1 MLANA
6 DCQTHYWCLTHR
18 IRDQARS
25 HMESHNNNKMLFQR
39 LNAMAAPAPPLSH
52 DAIIQDS
59 WSRCRAFGL
68 DHQSAPAFDQLPAD
82 GIAQLLESQNS
93 LVQTTHQEVLPYYE
107 NILSNSNCLIML
119 ADNQGQVLTSWGTQ
133 RFIEPSLTR
142 GFSAGASWIE
152 RCSGTNAIGTA
163 LACEQAVHIEHD
175 EHFLKANRFMTG
187 SAAPIFDAERKVIAV
202 LDVSSDSYLPP
213 SHTLGM
219 VKMMSQTVENRL
231 ILNLFHGQ
239 HFQLTFNTGLN
250 NLDSQ
255 WAGLLIFDETGQ
267 VLSANRRADN
277 LLGISL
283 SRVSVESL
291 FKVSLLELLNQPD
304 GLPFALQASGRNR
317 FQCLLKRPK
326 QAPIQARLLSET
338 KSSETKSAESTAPA
352 SIAISL
358 NTLHFG
364 DSRVEKAVRQAERL
378 LEKDIPLLIHG
389 ETGVGKEV
397 FVKALHQ
404 ASSRSK
410 QPFIAVNCA
419 AIPAELV
426 ESELFGYEKGA
437 FTGANQKGSIGLIR
451 KADKGT
457 LFLDEIGD
465 MPLPT
470 QARLLRVLQERCVQ
484 PVGSSELFPVDIR
497 IISAT
502 NRSLREQVQLGRF
515 REDLYYR
522 IGGLTLE
529 LPPLRERSD
538 KQALFKRLWEQ
549 HREPSQWAGLSP
561 EVMELFSR
569 HPWPGNLRQVS
580 SVMQVAL
587 AMAEEQPVRPEH
599 LPDDFFVD
607 LEMEPVDSP
616 EPVAVDLNDAEQLNR
631 QLQAAGGNIS
641 HLARRLGVS
650 RNTLYKRL
658 RQVE

>member
-1 MLANA
+1 
-6 DCQTHYWCLTHR
+6 
-18 IRDQARS
+18 
-25 HMESHNNNKMLFQR
+25 
-39 LNAMAAPAPPLSH
+39 MAAPASPLSH
-52 DAIIQDS
+52 DAIVQTS
-59 WSRCRAFGL
+59 WQRCRAFGL
-68 DHQSAPAFDQLPAD
+68 DHQSTPAFDQLPAA
-82 GIAQLLESQNS
+82 GIARLLDSHHS

-133 RFIEPSLTR
+133 RFIEPTLAR
-142 GFSAGASWIE
+142 GFQAGASWME
-152 RCSGTNAIGTA
+152 RSSGTNAIGTA

-255 WAGLLIFDETGQ
+255 WAGLLIFDESGQ

-277 LLGISL
+277 LLGVRL

-291 FKVSLLELLNQPD
+291 FKVSLLELINQPE
-304 GLPFALQASGRNR
+304 GMPFALQTSGRNR

-326 QAPIQARLLSET
+326 QAPVQARVFV
-338 KSSETKSAESTAPA
+338 AEDQPAPA
-352 SIAISL
+352 SVISL

-404 ASSRSK
+404 ASSRSR
-410 QPFIAVNCA
+410 QAFIAVNCA

-451 KADKGT
+451 KADRGT

-484 PVGSSELFPVDIR
+484 PVGSSELFAVDLR

-549 HREPSQWAGLSP
+549 HREPTQWAGLSP
-561 EVMELFSR
+561 EVLELFER

-607 LEMEPVDSP
+607 LEMEPVETAP
-616 EPVAVDLNDAEQLNR
+616 PLGLDLNDVEALNR
-631 QLQAAGGNIS
+631 ELKAAGGNIS

-658 RQVE
+658 RQIGN

>member
-1 MLANA
+1 
-6 DCQTHYWCLTHR
+6 
-18 IRDQARS
+18 
-25 HMESHNNNKMLFQR
+25 
-39 LNAMAAPAPPLSH
+39 MAAPAPPLSH

-82 GIAQLLESQNS
+82 GIAQLLESQHS

-133 RFIEPSLTR
+133 RFIEPNLTR
-142 GFSAGASWIE
+142 GFSAGASWME

-163 LACEQAVHIEHD
+163 LVCEQAVHIEHD

-326 QAPIQARLLSET
+326 LAPIQARVFAEPT
-338 KSSETKSAESTAPA
+338 VSAPT
-352 SIAISL
+352 AISL

-549 HREPSQWAGLSP
+549 HREPSQWAGLSS

-616 EPVAVDLNDAEQLNR
+616 EPVAVDLNDAEELNR

-658 RQVE
+658 RQLEG

>member
-1 MLANA
+1 MSTPLA
-6 DCQTHYWCLTHR
+6 
-18 IRDQARS
+18 
-25 HMESHNNNKMLFQR
+25 
-39 LNAMAAPAPPLSH
+39 H

-59 WSRCRAFGL
+59 WRRCRAYGL
-68 DHQSAPAFDQLPAD
+68 DHQSTPSFDQLPAD
-82 GIAQLLESQNS
+82 GVSQLLESQHS

-133 RFIEPSLTR
+133 RFIDPKLAR
-142 GFSAGASWIE
+142 GFSAGASWME
-152 RCSGTNAIGTA
+152 RSSGTNAIGTA
-163 LACEQAVHIEHD
+163 LACAQAVHIEHD

-187 SAAPIFDAERKVIAV
+187 SAAPIFDAQREIIAV

-231 ILNLFHGQ
+231 ILNLFRGE

-255 WAGLLIFDETGQ
+255 WAGLLIFDESGQ

-283 SRVSVESL
+283 SRVLIDSL
-291 FKVSLLELLNQPD
+291 FKVSLLELLNQPE
-304 GLPFALQASGRNR
+304 GLPFSLQAAGRNR

-326 QAPIQARLLSET
+326 QAPVQARVFVET
-338 KSSETKSAESTAPA
+338 KKPREPGPT
-352 SIAISL
+352 AISL
-358 NTLHFG
+358 KTLHFG
-364 DSRVEKAVRQAERL
+364 DARVEKAVRQAERL

-404 ASSRSK
+404 ASSRS
-410 QPFIAVNCA
+410 QQAFIAVNCA

-484 PVGSSELFPVDIR
+484 PVGSSELYPVDLR

-529 LPPLRERSD
+529 LPPLRERTD
-538 KQALFKRLWEQ
+538 KQALFKQLWQQ
-549 HREPSQWAGLSP
+549 HREPTQWAGLSD
-561 EVMELFSR
+561 EVLALFEQ

-580 SVMQVAL
+580 SVLQVAL
-587 AMAEEQPVRPEH
+587 AMAEDQPIRAEH

-607 LEMEPVDSP
+607 LNGVVPVCD
-616 EPVAVDLNDAEQLNR
+616 AVDDSLDLNERLKAV
-631 QLQAAGGNIS
+631 GGNIS
-641 HLARRLGVS
+641 HLARELGVS

-658 RQVE
+658 RQNGNAV

>member
-1 MLANA
+1 
-6 DCQTHYWCLTHR
+6 
-18 IRDQARS
+18 
-25 HMESHNNNKMLFQR
+25 
-39 LNAMAAPAPPLSH
+39 MALPALPLSH

-68 DHQSAPAFDQLPAD
+68 NHQSAPAFDQLPAE
-82 GIAQLLESQNS
+82 GIAQLLESQHS

-142 GFSAGASWIE
+142 GFSAGASWLE
-152 RCSGTNAIGTA
+152 HCSGTNAIGTA

-255 WAGLLIFDETGQ
+255 WAGLLIFDESGQ

-277 LLGISL
+277 LLGIRL

-291 FKVSLLELLNQPD
+291 FNVSLLELLNQPE
-304 GLPFALQASGRNR
+304 GLPFALQTRGRNR

-326 QAPIQARLLSET
+326 QAPIQPRLFSE
-338 KSSETKSAESTAPA
+338 SKSADPKSAVADAKPA
-352 SIAISL
+352 TISL
-358 NTLHFG
+358 KTLHFG

-404 ASSRSK
+404 ASSRHK
-410 QPFIAVNCA
+410 QAFIAVNCA

-484 PVGSSELFPVDIR
+484 PVGSSDLFAVDIR

-549 HREPSQWAGLSP
+549 ASGGPPNGRVLAMRFWSCSAVIRGPATCARS
-561 EVMELFSR
+561 
-569 HPWPGNLRQVS
+569 S

-607 LEMEPVDSP
+607 LEMEPVEAP
-616 EPVAVDLNDAEQLNR
+616 EPLGVDLNDAQALNR
-631 QLQAAGGNIS
+631 ELKAAGGNIS

-658 RQVE
+658 RHLES

>member
-1 MLANA
+1 
-6 DCQTHYWCLTHR
+6 
-18 IRDQARS
+18 
-25 HMESHNNNKMLFQR
+25 
-39 LNAMAAPAPPLSH
+39 MAAPASPLSH
-52 DAIIQDS
+52 DAIVQTS
-59 WSRCRAFGL
+59 WQRCRAFGL
-68 DHQSAPAFDQLPAD
+68 DHQSTPAFDQLPAA
-82 GIAQLLESQNS
+82 GIARLLDSHHS

-133 RFIEPSLTR
+133 RFIEPNLAR
-142 GFSAGASWIE
+142 GFQAGASWME
-152 RCSGTNAIGTA
+152 RSSGTNAIGTA

-255 WAGLLIFDETGQ
+255 WAGLLIFDESGQ

-277 LLGISL
+277 LLGVRL

-291 FKVSLLELLNQPD
+291 FKVSLLELINQPE
-304 GLPFALQASGRNR
+304 GLPFALQTCGRNR

-326 QAPIQARLLSET
+326 QAPVQARVFVAED
-338 KSSETKSAESTAPA
+338 KRASAS
-352 SIAISL
+352 AISL

-410 QPFIAVNCA
+410 QAFIAVNCA

-484 PVGSSELFPVDIR
+484 PVGSSELFPVDLR

-549 HREPSQWAGLSP
+549 HREPTQWAGLSP
-561 EVMELFSR
+561 EVLELFEK

-607 LEMEPVDSP
+607 LEMEPVETAP
-616 EPVAVDLNDAEQLNR
+616 PLGLDLNDVDALNR
-631 QLQAAGGNIS
+631 ELKAAGGNIS

-658 RQVE
+658 RQAE

>member
-1 MLANA
+1 
-6 DCQTHYWCLTHR
+6 
-18 IRDQARS
+18 
-25 HMESHNNNKMLFQR
+25 
-39 LNAMAAPAPPLSH
+39 MAAPAPALSH
-52 DAIIQDS
+52 EAIIQAS

-68 DHQSAPAFDQLPAD
+68 NHQSVPAFDQLPAQ
-82 GIAQLLESQNS
+82 GIAQLLESQHS

-133 RFIEPSLTR
+133 RFIEPKLAH
-142 GFSAGASWIE
+142 GFSAGASWME
-152 RCSGTNAIGTA
+152 RCTGTNAIGTA

-231 ILNLFHGQ
+231 ILNLFRGE

-255 WAGLLIFDETGQ
+255 WAGLLIFDESGQ

-277 LLGISL
+277 LLGLSL
-283 SRVSVESL
+283 SRVSIESL

-304 GLPFALQASGRNR
+304 GLPFALQASGSNR
-317 FQCLLKRPK
+317 FQCLLRRPS
-326 QAPIQARLLSET
+326 QVSIRARVFTEATPAP
-338 KSSETKSAESTAPA
+338 APA
-352 SIAISL
+352 SNAISL

-364 DSRVEKAVRQAERL
+364 DNRVEKAVRQAERL

-404 ASSRSK
+404 ASSRCK

-451 KADKGT
+451 KADRGT

-484 PVGSSELFPVDIR
+484 PVGSAELFPVDIR

-538 KQALFKRLWEQ
+538 KQALFKRLWEH
-549 HREPSQWAGLSP
+549 HREPTQWAGLSR
-561 EVMELFSR
+561 EVLDLFER

-580 SVMQVAL
+580 SVLQVAL
-587 AMAEEQPVRPEH
+587 AMAEEQPIRPEH

-607 LEMEPVDSP
+607 LEMEPVETP
-616 EPVAVDLNDAEQLNR
+616 EPLTVDLNDTEDLNR
-631 QLQAAGGNIS
+631 QLQAVGGNIS

-658 RQVE
+658 RQLES

>member
-1 MLANA
+1 
-6 DCQTHYWCLTHR
+6 
-18 IRDQARS
+18 
-25 HMESHNNNKMLFQR
+25 
-39 LNAMAAPAPPLSH
+39 MAAPASPLSH
-52 DAIIQDS
+52 DAIVQTS
-59 WSRCRAFGL
+59 WQRCRAFGL
-68 DHQSAPAFDQLPAD
+68 DHQSTPAFDQLPAA
-82 GIAQLLESQNS
+82 GIARLLDSHHS

-133 RFIEPSLTR
+133 RFIEPNLAR
-142 GFSAGASWIE
+142 GFQAGASWME
-152 RCSGTNAIGTA
+152 RSSGTNAIGTA

-255 WAGLLIFDETGQ
+255 WAGLLIFDESGQ

-277 LLGISL
+277 LLGVRL

-291 FKVSLLELLNQPD
+291 FKVSLLELINQPE
-304 GLPFALQASGRNR
+304 GLPFALQTSGRNR

-326 QAPIQARLLSET
+326 QAPVQARVFV
-338 KSSETKSAESTAPA
+338 AEDQPAPA
-352 SIAISL
+352 SAISL

-404 ASSRSK
+404 ASSRQK
-410 QPFIAVNCA
+410 QAFIAVNCA

-484 PVGSSELFPVDIR
+484 PVGSSELFPVDLR

-549 HREPSQWAGLSP
+549 HREPTQWAGLSP
-561 EVMELFSR
+561 EVLELFAK

-607 LEMEPVDSP
+607 LEMEPVETAAP
-616 EPVAVDLNDAEQLNR
+616 LGLDLNDVEALNR
-631 QLQAAGGNIS
+631 ELKAAGGNIS

-658 RQVE
+658 RQAE

>member
-1 MLANA
+1 
-6 DCQTHYWCLTHR
+6 
-18 IRDQARS
+18 
-25 HMESHNNNKMLFQR
+25 
-39 LNAMAAPAPPLSH
+39 MAAAAPLLPH
-52 DAIIQDS
+52 DTIIQDS
-59 WSRCRAFGL
+59 WRRCRAFGL
-68 DHQSAPAFDQLPAD
+68 DHQSTPSFDQLPAE
-82 GIAQLLESQNS
+82 GISQLLESQHA

-133 RFIEPSLTR
+133 RFIEPKLAR
-142 GFSAGASWIE
+142 GFSAGASWME
-152 RCSGTNAIGTA
+152 RATGTNAIGTA
-163 LACEQAVHIEHD
+163 LACAQAVHIEHD

-187 SAAPIFDAERKVIAV
+187 SAAPIFDAKREIIAV

-231 ILNLFHGQ
+231 ILNLFGGE

-255 WAGLLIFDETGQ
+255 WAGLLIFDESGQ

-283 SRVSVESL
+283 SRVMIDSL
-291 FKVSLLELLNQPD
+291 FKVSLLELLNQPE
-304 GLPFALQASGRNR
+304 GLPFALQAAGRNR

-326 QAPIQARLLSET
+326 QVPVQARVFSP
-338 KSSETKSAESTAPA
+338 SAPA
-352 SIAISL
+352 AIGL
-358 NTLHFG
+358 KTLHFG

-404 ASSRSK
+404 ASSRS
-410 QPFIAVNCA
+410 QQAFIAVNCA

-484 PVGSSELFPVDIR
+484 PVGSSELFPVDLR

-502 NRSLREQVQLGRF
+502 NRSLREQVQIGRF

-538 KQALFKRLWEQ
+538 KQALFKQLWQQ
-549 HREPSQWAGLSP
+549 HREPTQWAGLSAD
-561 EVMELFSR
+561 VLALFEQ

-580 SVMQVAL
+580 SVIQVAL
-587 AMAEEQPVRPEH
+587 AMAEDQPIRPEH

-607 LEMEPVDSP
+607 LGQAVPSTPVVMGDL
-616 EPVAVDLNDAEQLNR
+616 EDIQGLKQRLAAV
-631 QLQAAGGNIS
+631 GGNIS
-641 HLARRLGVS
+641 HLARELGVS

-658 RQVE
+658 RAAP

>member
-1 MLANA
+1 MAEPLA
-6 DCQTHYWCLTHR
+6 
-18 IRDQARS
+18 
-25 HMESHNNNKMLFQR
+25 
-39 LNAMAAPAPPLSH
+39 H
-52 DAIIQDS
+52 DTIIQDS
-59 WSRCRAFGL
+59 WRRCRAFGL
-68 DHQSAPAFDQLPAD
+68 DHQSPPSFDQLPAE
-82 GIAQLLESQNS
+82 GISQLLESQHS

-133 RFIEPSLTR
+133 RFIEPKLAR
-142 GFSAGASWIE
+142 GFSAGASWLE
-152 RCSGTNAIGTA
+152 RASGTNAIGTA
-163 LACEQAVHIEHD
+163 LACAQAVHIAHD

-187 SAAPIFDAERKVIAV
+187 SAAPIFDAQREIIAV

-231 ILNLFHGQ
+231 ILNLFRGE
-239 HFQLTFNTGLN
+239 HFQLTFNTGLS

-255 WAGLLIFDETGQ
+255 WAGLLIFDESGQ

-283 SRVSVESL
+283 SRVMIDSL
-291 FKVSLLELLNQPD
+291 FKVSLLELLNQPE
-304 GLPFALQASGRNR
+304 GLPFSLQAAGRNR
-317 FQCLLKRPK
+317 FQCLLKRPL
-326 QAPIQARLLSET
+326 QQPVQARVFTET
-338 KSSETKSAESTAPA
+338 KTREPRPSPAPTA
-352 SIAISL
+352 IGL
-358 NTLHFG
+358 KTLHFG
-364 DSRVEKAVRQAERL
+364 DPRVEKAVRQAERL

-404 ASSRSK
+404 ASSRSR
-410 QPFIAVNCA
+410 QAFIAVNCA

-484 PVGSSELFPVDIR
+484 PVGSSDLFPVDLR

-502 NRSLREQVQLGRF
+502 NRALREWVQAGRF
-515 REDLYYR
+515 REDLFYR

-529 LPPLRERSD
+529 LPPLRERRD
-538 KQALFKRLWEQ
+538 KQALFQQLWQQ
-549 HREPSQWAGLSP
+549 HREPTQRAGLSA
-561 EVMELFSR
+561 EVLALFEQ

-580 SVMQVAL
+580 SVLQVAL
-587 AMAEEQPVRPEH
+587 AMAEEQPIRVEH

-607 LEMEPVDSP
+607 LDRAAPAPANDGLDDSD
-616 EPVAVDLNDAEQLNR
+616 DLTRRLK
-631 QLQAAGGNIS
+631 AAGGNIS
-641 HLARRLGVS
+641 HLARELGVS

-658 RQVE
+658 RQH

>member
-1 MLANA
+1 
-6 DCQTHYWCLTHR
+6 
-18 IRDQARS
+18 
-25 HMESHNNNKMLFQR
+25 
-39 LNAMAAPAPPLSH
+39 MAVPASPLSH

-68 DHQSAPAFDQLPAD
+68 DHHSVPTFDQLPAA
-82 GIAQLLESQNS
+82 GIAQLLESQHS

-291 FKVSLLELLNQPD
+291 FKVSLLELLNQPE

-326 QAPIQARLLSET
+326 QLPIQARVF
-338 KSSETKSAESTAPA
+338 AEPTVSPPA
-352 SIAISL
+352 AISL
-358 NTLHFG
+358 STLHFG

-484 PVGSSELFPVDIR
+484 PVGSSELFAVDIR

-538 KQALFKRLWEQ
+538 KEALFKRLWEQ
-549 HREPSQWAGLSP
+549 HREPAQWAGLSR
-561 EVMELFSR
+561 EVMALFSR

-587 AMAEEQPVRPEH
+587 AMAEEQPVKPEH

-607 LEMEPVDSP
+607 LEMEPVETP
-616 EPVAVDLNDAEQLNR
+616 EPLAVDLNDAEDLNR
-631 QLQAAGGNIS
+631 LLQAAGGNIS

-658 RQVE
+658 RQTE

>member
-1 MLANA
+1 
-6 DCQTHYWCLTHR
+6 
-18 IRDQARS
+18 
-25 HMESHNNNKMLFQR
+25 
-39 LNAMAAPAPPLSH
+39 MAAPAPALSH
-52 DAIIQDS
+52 EAIIQAS

-68 DHQSAPAFDQLPAD
+68 NHQSVPAFDPLPAE
-82 GIAQLLESQNS
+82 GIAQLLESQHS

-119 ADNQGQVLTSWGTQ
+119 ADHQGQVLTSWGTQ
-133 RFIEPSLTR
+133 RFIEPKLAH
-142 GFSAGASWIE
+142 GFSAGASWME
-152 RCSGTNAIGTA
+152 RCTGTNAIGTA

-187 SAAPIFDAERKVIAV
+187 SAAPIFDADRKVIAV

-231 ILNLFHGQ
+231 ILNLFRGE

-255 WAGLLIFDETGQ
+255 WAGLLIFDESGQ

-277 LLGISL
+277 LLGLSL
-283 SRVSVESL
+283 SRVSIESL
-291 FKVSLLELLNQPD
+291 FKVSLMELLNQPD

-326 QAPIQARLLSET
+326 QVLIKPRIFTEPAPSPT
-338 KSSETKSAESTAPA
+338 PAPA
-352 SIAISL
+352 NTSISL
-358 NTLHFG
+358 NTLHLG
-364 DSRVEKAVRQAERL
+364 DSRVEKAVRQAERV

-397 FVKALHQ
+397 FVKALHH
-404 ASSRSK
+404 ASSRCK
-410 QPFIAVNCA
+410 QAFIAVNCA

-451 KADKGT
+451 KADRGT

-484 PVGSSELFPVDIR
+484 PVGSAELFPVDIR

-538 KQALFKRLWEQ
+538 KQALFKRLWEH
-549 HREPSQWAGLSP
+549 HREPTQWAGLSR
-561 EVMELFSR
+561 EVLELFER

-580 SVMQVAL
+580 SVLQVAL
-587 AMAEEQPVRPEH
+587 AMAEEQPIRPEH

-607 LEMEPVDSP
+607 LEMEPVETP
-616 EPVAVDLNDAEQLNR
+616 EPLAVDLNDAEDLNR
-631 QLQAAGGNIS
+631 QLQAVGGNIS

-658 RQVE
+658 RQLES

>member
-1 MLANA
+1 MA
-6 DCQTHYWCLTHR
+6 
-18 IRDQARS
+18 
-25 HMESHNNNKMLFQR
+25 ESL
-39 LNAMAAPAPPLSH
+39 PH
-52 DAIIQDS
+52 DTIIQDS
-59 WSRCRAFGL
+59 WRRCRVFGL
-68 DHQSAPAFDQLPAD
+68 DHQSAPSFDQLPAE
-82 GIAQLLESQNS
+82 GISQLLESQHS

-119 ADNQGQVLTSWGTQ
+119 ADNHGQVLTSWGTQ
-133 RFIEPSLTR
+133 RFIEPKLAR
-142 GFSAGASWIE
+142 GFNAGASWLE
-152 RCSGTNAIGTA
+152 RATGTNAIGTA
-163 LACEQAVHIEHD
+163 LACAQAVHIEHD

-187 SAAPIFDAERKVIAV
+187 SAAPIFDANREIIAV

-231 ILNLFHGQ
+231 ILNLFGGE

-255 WAGLLIFDETGQ
+255 WAGLLIFDESGQ

-283 SRVSVESL
+283 SRVMIDSL
-291 FKVSLLELLNQPD
+291 FKVSLLELLNQPE
-304 GLPFALQASGRNR
+304 GQPFALQAAGRNR

-326 QAPIQARLLSET
+326 QTPVQARIFSEP
-338 KSSETKSAESTAPA
+338 APV
-352 SIAISL
+352 AIGL
-358 NTLHFG
+358 KTLHFG

-404 ASSRSK
+404 ASSRS
-410 QPFIAVNCA
+410 QQAFIAVNCA

-484 PVGSSELFPVDIR
+484 PVGSSELFPVDLR

-502 NRSLREQVQLGRF
+502 NRSLREQVQIGRF

-538 KQALFKRLWEQ
+538 KQALFKQLWQQ
-549 HREPSQWAGLSP
+549 HREPTQWAGLSA
-561 EVMELFSR
+561 EVLALFEQ

-587 AMAEEQPVRPEH
+587 AMAEDQPIRPEH

-607 LEMEPVDSP
+607 LGQASP
-616 EPVAVDLNDAEQLNR
+616 AAPLVIGDLDDIQNLQQRLAAV
-631 QLQAAGGNIS
+631 GGNIS
-641 HLARRLGVS
+641 HLARELGVS

-658 RQVE
+658 RAAT

>member
-1 MLANA
+1 MSTPLA
-6 DCQTHYWCLTHR
+6 
-18 IRDQARS
+18 
-25 HMESHNNNKMLFQR
+25 
-39 LNAMAAPAPPLSH
+39 H

-59 WSRCRAFGL
+59 WRRCRAYGL
-68 DHQSAPAFDQLPAD
+68 DHQSTPSFDQLPAE
-82 GIAQLLESQNS
+82 GVSQLLESQHS

-133 RFIEPSLTR
+133 RFIEPTLAR
-142 GFSAGASWIE
+142 GFSAGASWME
-152 RCSGTNAIGTA
+152 RSSGTNAIGTA
-163 LACEQAVHIEHD
+163 LACAQAVHIEHD

-187 SAAPIFDAERKVIAV
+187 SAAPIFDAQREIIAV

-231 ILNLFHGQ
+231 ILNLFRGE

-255 WAGLLIFDETGQ
+255 WAGLLIFDESGQ

-283 SRVSVESL
+283 SRVLIDSL
-291 FKVSLLELLNQPD
+291 FKVSLLELLNQPE
-304 GLPFALQASGRNR
+304 GLPFSLQAAGRNR
-317 FQCLLKRPK
+317 FQCLLKRPR
-326 QAPIQARLLSET
+326 QAPVQARVFVET
-338 KSSETKSAESTAPA
+338 KKTSEPAPT
-352 SIAISL
+352 AISL
-358 NTLHFG
+358 KTLHFG
-364 DSRVEKAVRQAERL
+364 DARVEKAVRQAERL

-404 ASSRSK
+404 ASSRS
-410 QPFIAVNCA
+410 QQAFIAVNCA

-484 PVGSSELFPVDIR
+484 PVGSSELYPVDLR

-529 LPPLRERSD
+529 LPPLRERTD
-538 KQALFKRLWEQ
+538 KQALFKQLWQQ
-549 HREPSQWAGLSP
+549 HREPTQWAGLSD
-561 EVMELFSR
+561 EVLALFEQ

-580 SVMQVAL
+580 SVLQVAL
-587 AMAEEQPVRPEH
+587 AMAEEQPIRVEH

-607 LEMEPVDSP
+607 LNGVVPVCD
-616 EPVAVDLNDAEQLNR
+616 AVDDSLDLNERLKAV
-631 QLQAAGGNIS
+631 GGNIS
-641 HLARRLGVS
+641 LLSRELGVS

-658 RQVE
+658 RHNQ

>member
-1 MLANA
+1 
-6 DCQTHYWCLTHR
+6 
-18 IRDQARS
+18 
-25 HMESHNNNKMLFQR
+25 
-39 LNAMAAPAPPLSH
+39 MAAPASPLSH
-52 DAIIQDS
+52 DAIVQTS
-59 WSRCRAFGL
+59 WQRCRAFGL
-68 DHQSAPAFDQLPAD
+68 DHQSAPAFDQLPAA
-82 GIAQLLESQNS
+82 GIAQLLDSHHS

-133 RFIEPSLTR
+133 RFIEPNLAR
-142 GFSAGASWIE
+142 GFQAGASWME
-152 RCSGTNAIGTA
+152 RSSGTNAIGTA

-255 WAGLLIFDETGQ
+255 WAGLLIFDESGQ

-277 LLGISL
+277 LLGVRL

-291 FKVSLLELLNQPD
+291 FKVSLLELINQPE
-304 GLPFALQASGRNR
+304 GLPFALQTSGRNR

-326 QAPIQARLLSET
+326 QAPVQARVFG
-338 KSSETKSAESTAPA
+338 AEDKPAPA
-352 SIAISL
+352 SWISL

-404 ASSRSK
+404 ASSRQK
-410 QPFIAVNCA
+410 QAFIAVNCA

-484 PVGSSELFPVDIR
+484 PVGSSELFPVDLR

-549 HREPSQWAGLSP
+549 HREPTQWAGLSP
-561 EVMELFSR
+561 EVLELFAK

-607 LEMEPVDSP
+607 LEMEPVETAAP
-616 EPVAVDLNDAEQLNR
+616 LGLDLNDVEALNR
-631 QLQAAGGNIS
+631 ELKAAGGNIS

-658 RQVE
+658 RQAE

>member
-1 MLANA
+1 
-6 DCQTHYWCLTHR
+6 
-18 IRDQARS
+18 
-25 HMESHNNNKMLFQR
+25 
-39 LNAMAAPAPPLSH
+39 MALPALPLSH

-68 DHQSAPAFDQLPAD
+68 NHQSAPAFDQLPAE
-82 GIAQLLESQNS
+82 GIAQLLESQHS

-142 GFSAGASWIE
+142 GFSAGASWLE
-152 RCSGTNAIGTA
+152 HCSGTNAIGTA

-255 WAGLLIFDETGQ
+255 WAGLLIFDESGQ

-277 LLGISL
+277 LLGIRL

-291 FKVSLLELLNQPD
+291 FNVSLLELLNQPE
-304 GLPFALQASGRNR
+304 GLPFALQTRGRNR

-326 QAPIQARLLSET
+326 QAPIQPRLFSE
-338 KSSETKSAESTAPA
+338 SKSADPKSAVADAKPA
-352 SIAISL
+352 TINL
-358 NTLHFG
+358 KTLHFG

-404 ASSRSK
+404 ASSRHK
-410 QPFIAVNCA
+410 QAFIAVNCA

-484 PVGSSELFPVDIR
+484 PVGSSELFPVDLR

-538 KQALFKRLWEQ
+538 KEALFKRLWEQ
-549 HREPSQWAGLSP
+549 HREPTQWAGLSP
-561 EVMELFSR
+561 EVLELFSR

-607 LEMEPVDSP
+607 LEMEPVEAP
-616 EPVAVDLNDAEQLNR
+616 EPLGVDLNDAQALNR
-631 QLQAAGGNIS
+631 ELKAAGGNIS

-658 RQVE
+658 RHLES

>member
-1 MLANA
+1 
-6 DCQTHYWCLTHR
+6 
-18 IRDQARS
+18 
-25 HMESHNNNKMLFQR
+25 
-39 LNAMAAPAPPLSH
+39 MALPALPLSH

-68 DHQSAPAFDQLPAD
+68 NHQSAPAFDQLPAE
-82 GIAQLLESQNS
+82 GIAQLLESQHS

-142 GFSAGASWIE
+142 GFSAGASWLE
-152 RCSGTNAIGTA
+152 HCSGTNAIGTA

-255 WAGLLIFDETGQ
+255 WAGLLIFDESGQ

-277 LLGISL
+277 LLGIRL

-291 FKVSLLELLNQPD
+291 FNVSLLELLNQPE
-304 GLPFALQASGRNR
+304 GLPFALQTRGRNR

-326 QAPIQARLLSET
+326 QAPIQPRLFSE
-338 KSSETKSAESTAPA
+338 SKSADPKSAVADAKPA
-352 SIAISL
+352 TISL
-358 NTLHFG
+358 KTLHFG

-404 ASSRSK
+404 ASSRHK
-410 QPFIAVNCA
+410 QAFIAVNCA

-484 PVGSSELFPVDIR
+484 PVGSSELFAVDIR

-549 HREPSQWAGLSP
+549 HREPTQWAGLSD
-561 EVMELFSR
+561 EVLELFSR

-607 LEMEPVDSP
+607 LEMEPVEAP
-616 EPVAVDLNDAEQLNR
+616 EPLGVDLNDAQALNR
-631 QLQAAGGNIS
+631 ELKAAGGNIS

-658 RQVE
+658 RHLES

>member
-1 MLANA
+1 
-6 DCQTHYWCLTHR
+6 
-18 IRDQARS
+18 
-25 HMESHNNNKMLFQR
+25 
-39 LNAMAAPAPPLSH
+39 MAAPALPLSH

-68 DHQSAPAFDQLPAD
+68 DHQSAPAFEQLPPEA
-82 GIAQLLESQNS
+82 IARLLESQHS

-133 RFIEPSLTR
+133 RFIEPGLTR
-142 GFSAGASWIE
+142 GFSAGASWME

-187 SAAPIFDAERKVIAV
+187 SAAPIFDAERQVIAV

-255 WAGLLIFDETGQ
+255 WAGLLIFDESGQ

-291 FKVSLLELLNQPD
+291 FKVSLSELLNQPE

-326 QAPIQARLLSET
+326 QAPVQAPLVVEP
-338 KSSETKSAESTAPA
+338 AVTAPA
-352 SIAISL
+352 GISL
-358 NTLHFG
+358 STLHFG

-410 QPFIAVNCA
+410 QSFIAVNCA

-549 HREPSQWAGLSP
+549 HREPSQWAGLSR
-561 EVMELFSR
+561 EVLELFGR

-580 SVMQVAL
+580 SVIQVAL
-587 AMAEEQPVRPEH
+587 AMAEEQPVRLEH

-607 LEMEPVDSP
+607 LEMEPVEVD
-616 EPVAVDLNDAEQLNR
+616 EPLALDLNDVDALNR
-631 QLQAAGGNIS
+631 QLQAVGGNIS

>member
-1 MLANA
+1 
-6 DCQTHYWCLTHR
+6 
-18 IRDQARS
+18 
-25 HMESHNNNKMLFQR
+25 
-39 LNAMAAPAPPLSH
+39 MAAPALPLSH

-68 DHQSAPAFDQLPAD
+68 DHQSPPAFDQLPPE
-82 GIAQLLESQNS
+82 GIARLLESQHS

-133 RFIEPSLTR
+133 RFIEPRLTR
-142 GFSAGASWIE
+142 GFSAGASWME

-255 WAGLLIFDETGQ
+255 WAGLLIFDESGQ
-267 VLSANRRADN
+267 VLSANRRADY

-291 FKVSLLELLNQPD
+291 FKVALLELLSQPE
-304 GLPFALQASGRNR
+304 GVPFALQASGRNR

-326 QAPIQARLLSET
+326 QVPVQARLF
-338 KSSETKSAESTAPA
+338 SAPKGAEPPVTAPA
-352 SIAISL
+352 AISL

-410 QPFIAVNCA
+410 QSFIAVNCA

-538 KQALFKRLWEQ
+538 KEALFKRLWEQ
-549 HREPSQWAGLSP
+549 HREPSQWAGLSR
-561 EVMELFSR
+561 EVLELFGR

-607 LEMEPVDSP
+607 LEMEPVEME
-616 EPVAVDLNDAEQLNR
+616 EPLAVDLNDVEELNR
-631 QLQAAGGNIS
+631 QLQALGGNIS

-658 RQVE
+658 RQTE

>member
-1 MLANA
+1 
-6 DCQTHYWCLTHR
+6 
-18 IRDQARS
+18 
-25 HMESHNNNKMLFQR
+25 
-39 LNAMAAPAPPLSH
+39 MAAPASPLSH

-82 GIAQLLESQNS
+82 GIAQLLESQHS

-142 GFSAGASWIE
+142 GFSAGASWME

-326 QAPIQARLLSET
+326 LAPIQARVFAEPT
-338 KSSETKSAESTAPA
+338 VSAPT
-352 SIAISL
+352 AISL

-549 HREPSQWAGLSP
+549 HREPSQWAGLSS

-616 EPVAVDLNDAEQLNR
+616 EPVAVDLNDAEELNR

-658 RQVE
+658 RQLEG

>member
-1 MLANA
+1 
-6 DCQTHYWCLTHR
+6 
-18 IRDQARS
+18 
-25 HMESHNNNKMLFQR
+25 
-39 LNAMAAPAPPLSH
+39 MAAPAPPLSH

-82 GIAQLLESQNS
+82 GIAQLLESQHS

-142 GFSAGASWIE
+142 GFSAGASWME

-283 SRVSVESL
+283 TRVSVESL

-326 QAPIQARLLSET
+326 QAPIQARVF
-338 KSSETKSAESTAPA
+338 AEATVAAPA
-352 SIAISL
+352 AISL

-538 KQALFKRLWEQ
+538 KEALFKRLWDQ
-549 HREPSQWAGLSP
+549 HREPSQWAGLSR
-561 EVMELFSR
+561 EVMALFNR

-587 AMAEEQPVRPEH
+587 AMAEEQPVRLEH

-616 EPVAVDLNDAEQLNR
+616 EPIVVDLNDAEELNR

-658 RQVE
+658 RQSDD

>member
-1 MLANA
+1 MSTPLA
-6 DCQTHYWCLTHR
+6 
-18 IRDQARS
+18 
-25 HMESHNNNKMLFQR
+25 
-39 LNAMAAPAPPLSH
+39 H

-59 WSRCRAFGL
+59 WRRCRAYGL
-68 DHQSAPAFDQLPAD
+68 DHQSTPSFDQLPAD
-82 GIAQLLESQNS
+82 GVSQLLESQHS

-133 RFIEPSLTR
+133 RFIDPKLAR
-142 GFSAGASWIE
+142 GFSAGASWME
-152 RCSGTNAIGTA
+152 RSSGTNAIGTA
-163 LACEQAVHIEHD
+163 LACAQAVHIEHD

-187 SAAPIFDAERKVIAV
+187 SAAPIFDAQREIIAV

-231 ILNLFHGQ
+231 ILNLFRGE

-255 WAGLLIFDETGQ
+255 WAGLLIFDESGQ

-283 SRVSVESL
+283 SRVLIDSL
-291 FKVSLLELLNQPD
+291 FKVSLLELLNQPE
-304 GLPFALQASGRNR
+304 GLPFSLQAAGRNR
-317 FQCLLKRPK
+317 FQCLLRRPK
-326 QAPIQARLLSET
+326 QAPVQARVFVET
-338 KSSETKSAESTAPA
+338 KKPREPGPT
-352 SIAISL
+352 AISL
-358 NTLHFG
+358 KTLHFG
-364 DSRVEKAVRQAERL
+364 DARVEKAVRQAERL

-404 ASSRSK
+404 ACSRS
-410 QPFIAVNCA
+410 QQAFIAVNCA

-484 PVGSSELFPVDIR
+484 PVGSSELYPVDLR

-529 LPPLRERSD
+529 LPPLRERTD
-538 KQALFKRLWEQ
+538 KQALFKQLWQQ
-549 HREPSQWAGLSP
+549 HREPTQWAGLSN
-561 EVMELFSR
+561 EVLALFEQ

-580 SVMQVAL
+580 SVLQVAL
-587 AMAEEQPVRPEH
+587 AMAEEQPIRVEH

-607 LEMEPVDSP
+607 LNGVVPVCD
-616 EPVAVDLNDAEQLNR
+616 AVDDSLDLNERLKAV
-631 QLQAAGGNIS
+631 GGNIS
-641 HLARRLGVS
+641 HLARELGVS

-658 RQVE
+658 RQNGNAV

>member
-1 MLANA
+1 
-6 DCQTHYWCLTHR
+6 
-18 IRDQARS
+18 
-25 HMESHNNNKMLFQR
+25 
-39 LNAMAAPAPPLSH
+39 MAAPAPALSH
-52 DAIIQDS
+52 DAIIQAS

-68 DHQSAPAFDQLPAD
+68 DHQSVPSFEPLPAE
-82 GIAQLLESQNS
+82 GVAQLLESQHS

-133 RFIEPSLTR
+133 RFIEPKLAH
-142 GFSAGASWIE
+142 GFSAGASWME
-152 RCSGTNAIGTA
+152 RCTGTNAIGTA

-231 ILNLFHGQ
+231 ILNLFRGE

-277 LLGISL
+277 LLGLSL
-283 SRVSVESL
+283 SRVSIESL
-291 FKVSLLELLNQPD
+291 FKVSLLDLLNQPD
-304 GLPFALQASGRNR
+304 GLPFSLQAAGRNR
-317 FQCLLKRPK
+317 FQCMLKRPSQVSIK
-326 QAPIQARLLSET
+326 PRVF
-338 KSSETKSAESTAPA
+338 AEPTPAPA
-352 SIAISL
+352 PPPASSAISL
-358 NTLHFG
+358 DTLHFG

-404 ASSRSK
+404 ASSRCK

-451 KADKGT
+451 KADRGT

-484 PVGSSELFPVDIR
+484 PVGSAELFPVDIR

-538 KQALFKRLWEQ
+538 KQTLFKRIWEH
-549 HREPSQWAGLSP
+549 HREPTQWAGLSR
-561 EVMELFSR
+561 EVLELFER

-580 SVMQVAL
+580 SVLQVAL
-587 AMAEEQPVRPEH
+587 AMAEEQPIRPEH

-607 LEMEPVDSP
+607 LEMEPVEAP
-616 EPVAVDLNDAEQLNR
+616 EPLMVDLNDAEDLNR
-631 QLQAAGGNIS
+631 QLQAVGGNIS

-658 RQVE
+658 RQLEN

>member
-1 MLANA
+1 
-6 DCQTHYWCLTHR
+6 
-18 IRDQARS
+18 
-25 HMESHNNNKMLFQR
+25 
-39 LNAMAAPAPPLSH
+39 MAAPASPLSH
-52 DAIIQDS
+52 DAVIQDS
-59 WSRCRAFGL
+59 WKRCRAFGL
-68 DHQSAPAFDQLPAD
+68 DHQSAPAFDQLPAE
-82 GIAQLLESQNS
+82 GIAQMLESQHS

-142 GFSAGASWIE
+142 GFSAGASWME

-317 FQCLLKRPK
+317 FQCLLRRPK
-326 QAPIQARLLSET
+326 QVPIQPRVFAEPVVVAAPET
-338 KSSETKSAESTAPA
+338 
-352 SIAISL
+352 ISL

-502 NRSLREQVQLGRF
+502 NRALREQVQLGRF

-549 HREPSQWAGLSP
+549 HREPSQWAGLSR
-561 EVMELFSR
+561 EVMELFGR

-587 AMAEEQPVRPEH
+587 AMAEEQPVRLEH

-616 EPVAVDLNDAEQLNR
+616 EVLAVDLNDVEDLNR
-631 QLQAAGGNIS
+631 QLRAAGGNIS

-658 RQVE
+658 RQSE

>member
-1 MLANA
+1 
-6 DCQTHYWCLTHR
+6 
-18 IRDQARS
+18 
-25 HMESHNNNKMLFQR
+25 
-39 LNAMAAPAPPLSH
+39 MAALAPLLPH
-52 DAIIQDS
+52 DTIIQDS
-59 WSRCRAFGL
+59 WRRCRAFGL
-68 DHQSAPAFDQLPAD
+68 EHQSAPSFDQLPAE
-82 GIAQLLESQNS
+82 GISQLLESQHA

-133 RFIEPSLTR
+133 RFIEPKLAR
-142 GFSAGASWIE
+142 GFSAGASWRE
-152 RCSGTNAIGTA
+152 RSTGTNAIGTA
-163 LACEQAVHIEHD
+163 LACAQAVHIEHD

-187 SAAPIFDAERKVIAV
+187 SAAPIFDANREIIAV

-231 ILNLFHGQ
+231 ILNLFGGE

-255 WAGLLIFDETGQ
+255 WAGLLIFDESGQ

-283 SRVSVESL
+283 SRVMIDSL
-291 FKVSLLELLNQPD
+291 FKVSLLELLNQPE
-304 GLPFALQASGRNR
+304 GLPFALQAAGRNR

-326 QAPIQARLLSET
+326 QAPVQARVFSE
-338 KSSETKSAESTAPA
+338 PA
-352 SIAISL
+352 AVPIGL
-358 NTLHFG
+358 KTLHFG

-404 ASSRSK
+404 ASSRS
-410 QPFIAVNCA
+410 QQAFIAVNCA

-484 PVGSSELFPVDIR
+484 PVGSSELFPVDLR

-502 NRSLREQVQLGRF
+502 NRSLREQVQIGRF

-538 KQALFKRLWEQ
+538 KQALFKQLWQQ
-549 HREPSQWAGLSP
+549 HREPTQWAGLST
-561 EVMELFSR
+561 EVLALFER

-587 AMAEEQPVRPEH
+587 AMAEDQPIRPEH

-607 LEMEPVDSP
+607 LGQASPSAPPVMGDLDDSQNLQQRLA
-616 EPVAVDLNDAEQLNR
+616 AV
-631 QLQAAGGNIS
+631 GGNIS
-641 HLARRLGVS
+641 HLARELGVS

-658 RQVE
+658 RAAT

>member
-1 MLANA
+1 
-6 DCQTHYWCLTHR
+6 
-18 IRDQARS
+18 
-25 HMESHNNNKMLFQR
+25 
-39 LNAMAAPAPPLSH
+39 MAAPAPALSH
-52 DAIIQDS
+52 DAIIQAS

-68 DHQSAPAFDQLPAD
+68 SHQSVPAFDQLPAE
-82 GIAQLLESQNS
+82 GIAQLLESQHS

-133 RFIEPSLTR
+133 RFIEPKLAH
-142 GFSAGASWIE
+142 GFSAGASWME

-231 ILNLFHGQ
+231 ILNLFRGE

-255 WAGLLIFDETGQ
+255 WAGLLIFDESGQ

-277 LLGISL
+277 LLGLSL
-283 SRVSVESL
+283 SRVSIESL

-304 GLPFALQASGRNR
+304 GLPFALQASGSNR
-317 FQCLLKRPK
+317 FQCLLRRPNQVSIK
-326 QAPIQARLLSET
+326 ARVFTEPAPSPVPGNA
-338 KSSETKSAESTAPA
+338 ST
-352 SIAISL
+352 ISL

-404 ASSRSK
+404 ASSRCK

-451 KADKGT
+451 KADRGT

-484 PVGSSELFPVDIR
+484 PVGSAELFPVDIR

-538 KQALFKRLWEQ
+538 KQALFKRLWEH
-549 HREPSQWAGLSP
+549 HREPTQWAGLSR
-561 EVMELFSR
+561 EVLDLFER

-580 SVMQVAL
+580 SVLQVAL
-587 AMAEEQPVRPEH
+587 AMAEEQPIRAEH

-607 LEMEPVDSP
+607 LEMEPVETP
-616 EPVAVDLNDAEQLNR
+616 EPLTVDLNDIEDLNR
-631 QLQAAGGNIS
+631 QLQAVGGNIS

-658 RQVE
+658 RQLEN

>member
-1 MLANA
+1 
-6 DCQTHYWCLTHR
+6 
-18 IRDQARS
+18 
-25 HMESHNNNKMLFQR
+25 
-39 LNAMAAPAPPLSH
+39 MAAPAPLLPH
-52 DAIIQDS
+52 DTIIQDS
-59 WSRCRAFGL
+59 WRRCRAFGL
-68 DHQSAPAFDQLPAD
+68 DHQSAPSFDQLPAE
-82 GIAQLLESQNS
+82 GISQLLESQHA

-133 RFIEPSLTR
+133 RFIEPKLAR
-142 GFSAGASWIE
+142 GFSAGASWRE
-152 RCSGTNAIGTA
+152 RSTGTNAIGTA
-163 LACEQAVHIEHD
+163 LACAQAVHIEHD

-187 SAAPIFDAERKVIAV
+187 SAAPIFDANREIIAV

-231 ILNLFHGQ
+231 ILNLFRGE

-255 WAGLLIFDETGQ
+255 WAGLLIFDESGQ

-283 SRVSVESL
+283 SRVMIDSL
-291 FKVSLLELLNQPD
+291 FKVSLLELLNQPE
-304 GLPFALQASGRNR
+304 GLPFALQAAGRNR

-326 QAPIQARLLSET
+326 QVPVQARVFSE
-338 KSSETKSAESTAPA
+338 PA
-352 SIAISL
+352 AVPIGL
-358 NTLHFG
+358 KTLHFG

-404 ASSRSK
+404 ASSRS
-410 QPFIAVNCA
+410 QQAFIAVNCA

-484 PVGSSELFPVDIR
+484 PVGSSELFPVDLR

-502 NRSLREQVQLGRF
+502 NRSLREQVQIGRF

-538 KQALFKRLWEQ
+538 KQALFKQLWQQ
-549 HREPSQWAGLSP
+549 HREPTQWAGLSA
-561 EVMELFSR
+561 EVLALFEQ

-587 AMAEEQPVRPEH
+587 VMAEDQPIRPEH

-607 LEMEPVDSP
+607 L
-616 EPVAVDLNDAEQLNR
+616 R
-631 QLQAAGGNIS
+631 QAAPSAPVVMDDLDDRQNLQQRLAAVGGNIS
-641 HLARRLGVS
+641 HLARELGVS

-658 RQVE
+658 RAAP